1 MDEYFD
7 NLFKEVDKNIYL
19 DLEQREVILD
29 NSKKLMVIAGAGSG
43 KTTTMSAKVKY
54 LVEIKK
60 VNPKHIIMVSF
71 TNRAVGELKERINN
85 QFKIPCRIST
95 FHSLAYSILNKNGC
109 NYKIESNPHKIVENY
124 LKQNKKSKKNLKN
137 PQYCVELINLY
148 KNNPIFFHKKTLF
161 YKNFMKLYNYYN
173 NYMIENNLIDF
184 EDIINKC
191 YELLK
196 SKKVLIQYKYI
207 IIDEFQ
213 DISLNRYRLIE
224 LISKLSDAKI
234 IVVGDDWQTIFSF
247 AGSNIE
253 LFNKFSKE
261 ANMLKITNT
270 YRNSQQ
276 LIDVA
281 GSFIMKNNTQIKKHL
296 KSNKNLEKVINICGY
311 FNSIK
316 CLCLILD
323 KLVLEFGINQK
334 ILLIGRYNFD
344 IVNFVDNKKIFKNSS
359 KISYYKYPKLDITF
373 LTAHASKGLGY
384 DNVVILN
391 ANKGEYGF
399 PSLKK
404 IDKLKKLFLNNEEN
418 YLHAEERRLFYV
430 ALTRTKNKV
439 YILYKCFNKSIF
451 VKELNKYEQIN
462 TKIVI

>member
-1 MDEYFD
+1 M
-7 NLFKEVDKNIYL
+7 
-19 DLEQREVILD
+19 
-29 NSKKLMVIAGAGSG
+29 
-43 KTTTMSAKVKY
+43 
-54 LVEIKK
+54 
-60 VNPKHIIMVSF
+60 
-71 TNRAVGELKERINN
+71 
-85 QFKIPCRIST
+85 
-95 FHSLAYSILNKNGC
+95 
-109 NYKIESNPHKIVENY
+109 ENY

-137 PQYCVELINLY
+137 PQQCVELIHLY
-148 KNNPIFFHKKTLF
+148 KNNPTFLHKRTVF
-161 YKNFMKLYNYYN
+161 YKNFMNLYNYYD

-261 ANMLKITNT
+261 ANILKITNT

-276 LIDVA
+276 LIDIA

-373 LTAHASKGLGY
+373 LTAHSSKGLGF
-384 DNVVILN
+384 DNVIILN

-399 PSLKK
+399 PCLKK
-404 IDKLKKLFLNNEEN
+404 NDKLKKLFLTNEEN